1 MLLTKLFSCIDA
13 FDIEFISKAL
23 SLVDFIALE
32 YPSYEFVLTVLIA
45 AYEL

>member
-1 MLLTKLFSCIDA
+1 MEAL
-13 FDIEFISKAL
+13 DIEFISKAL

-32 YPSYEFVLTVLIA
+32 YPSYEFVLPVLNA